1 MATKKC
7 PNGHQYDSSIYG
19 DNCPFCPSGHTHV
32 NNDSESETKA
42 TMANGIGGA
51 TGATGATAPMNDD
64 FGGGFAKRNCNWRR
78 NVCCGSG
85 GS

>member
-32 NNDSESETKA
+32 NNDSESEPRQQWL
-42 TMANGIGGA
+42 MALVEQQV
-51 TGATGATAPMNDD
+51 
-64 FGGGFAKRNCNWRR
+64 RLELRHR
-78 NVCCGSG
+78 
-85 GS
+85 